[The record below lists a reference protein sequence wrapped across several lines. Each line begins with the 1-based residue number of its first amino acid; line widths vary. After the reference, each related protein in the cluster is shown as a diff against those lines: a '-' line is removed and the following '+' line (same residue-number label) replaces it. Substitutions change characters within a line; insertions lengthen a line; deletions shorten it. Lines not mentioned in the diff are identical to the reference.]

1 MSAFALSLAL
11 LTQTRPEVFY
21 SLGNYDAKVPK
32 PSAILGYE
40 IGTRHTTYY
49 NQQRVVEA
57 ICNTAKSRTR
67 YFEYGKSTEGR
78 PLRVVAISS
87 PENINRLEEIRLANE
102 KLAHGQ
108 NDSAIKK
115 NNPAI
120 VWINETIHGDE
131 AASFEAGMQL
141 LYNLAASNNPKIT
154 EMLKQVVVILN
165 PCYNTDGHER
175 YVVYQNSI
183 STGSPDQ
190 GSPEH
195 RVPQSVNGRTNHYR
209 FDMNRDRISFSQQ
222 ETRQEIKEVL
232 RWNPQVYCD
241 QHGEVDTYFFPPTA
255 MSVHAFFDR
264 DRYNKWT
271 DVFGKA
277 TANAFDKQ
285 GWGFFIKDTFDFYFP
300 GYLDTW
306 ATLTGAIG
314 MTQETD
320 AAEIISYDA
329 DGVERSLW
337 GGAAKHFTS
346 ALAVI
351 GSAVANRQMLLDS
364 YGAFKAKVV
373 SGEWAGK
380 NRYMTAYSTDP
391 IKIRRL
397 AENLRASGILVKTG
411 EGSVSL
417 DGESLWKEAGKFS
430 GTGNYLLIDLAQPQG
445 ASAKMLCTN
454 ENTYEDEF
462 VKEQLRRKEK
472 GEGGEF
478 YDMTGWSLPLLHDVK
493 AWWTSSPPEIRD
505 ILVKRRTNSPAGEIG
520 FAIRP
525 SHRASFLAV
534 KLLEKGLRIG
544 FTDKE
549 IKVSGTSFPAGTLL
563 ILKGRN
569 EAGYDKIV
577 DDLDVDRVAEPL
589 NTGYPDEGRY
599 GTGSSNV
606 YKLRPFKAAV
616 VFGDDSSPTPFGSTW
631 YLMEQV
637 FKIPFT
643 PLTRSAV
650 RGDLSRFSVILA
662 PGGRLE
668 VNDDVKKW
676 INDGGCLVLLGG
688 SPSSGSLMSLSTKS
702 AGGSLPGGIAK
713 AVLDPENWLCYGAED
728 STVGVQVSGS
738 SFYESNSN
746 SAVKVADEEKTML
759 HGWTWPGES
768 EKGIR
773 GTACVQTQSV
783 GGGNVVWFAEDPT
796 ERAMWPG
803 MYPFLINAMVYGPRL

>member
-11 LTQTRPEVFY
+11 ITQARPEVFY
-21 SLGNYDAKVPK
+21 SFGSYDSKVPK

-87 PENINRLEEIRLANE
+87 PENIARLEEIRLANE

-108 NDSAIKK
+108 NDPAIKK
-115 NNPAI
+115 NNPTI
-120 VWINETIHGDE
+120 IWINETIHGDE
-131 AASFEAGMQL
+131 SASFESGMML
-141 LYNLAASNNPKIT
+141 LYNLAASNSPKIT
-154 EMLKQVVVILN
+154 ELLKKAVVIVN

-175 YVVYQNSI
+175 YVIYQNSI
-183 STGSPDQ
+183 ATGSTDM

-255 MSVHAFFDR
+255 MSVHSFFDR
-264 DRYNKWT
+264 ERYNKWT

-285 GWGFFIKDTFDFYFP
+285 GWGYFIKDTFDFYFP

-314 MTQETD
+314 MTHETD
-320 AAEIISYDA
+320 GAEILSFDA

-346 ALAVI
+346 AMAVI
-351 GSAVANRQMLLDS
+351 GSAVANREALLDS
-364 YGAFKAKVV
+364 FGAFKAKCV

-380 NRYMTAYSTDP
+380 NRFLTAFSQDP
-391 IKIRRL
+391 VKIQRL
-397 AENLRASGILVKTG
+397 ADNLKASGITIKTG
-411 EGSVSL
+411 LGSVSL
-417 DGESLWKEAGKFS
+417 DGESLWKDSGKFS
-430 GTGNYLLIDLAQPQG
+430 GNGSYLMLDLAQPQA
-445 ASAKMLCTN
+445 ASAKMLLTN
-454 ENTYEDEF
+454 ENTFEEEF

-472 GEGGEF
+472 NEGGEF

-493 AWWTSSPPEIRD
+493 AWWTTSAPRISEMM
-505 ILVKRRTNSPAGEIG
+505 VKRRSSSPAGEIG
-520 FAIRP
+520 YAIPP
-525 SHRASFLAV
+525 SHQASLLAV
-534 KLLEKGLRIG
+534 KLLAKNLRIG

-549 IKVSGTSFPAGTLL
+549 IKVSGATWPVGTLL

-569 EAGYDKIV
+569 EDGYDKIV
-577 DDLDVDRVAEPL
+577 NDLDTDRVAEPL

-616 VFGDDSSPTPFGSTW
+616 VFGDDASPTPFGSTW
-631 YLMEQV
+631 YVMEQV
-637 FKIPFT
+637 FKFPFT
-643 PLTRSAV
+643 PLTRSSI
-650 RGDLSRFSVILA
+650 RGDLNRFSVILA

-668 VNDDVKKW
+668 VNDDLKKW
-676 INDGGCLVLLGG
+676 VNDGGCLVLMGG
-688 SPSSGSLMSLSTKS
+688 APSNGGFMSLTSKSTAS
-702 AGGSLPGGIAK
+702 FPGGIGK

-728 STVGVQVSGS
+728 TMIGVQVGGS
-738 SFYESNSN
+738 AFFDSNSN
-746 SAVKVADEEKTML
+746 SAVKIVDAENTVL
-759 HGWTWPGES
+759 HGWTWPGET

-783 GGGNVVWFAEDPT
+783 GNGNVVWFAEDPT

-803 MYPFLINAMVYGPRL
+803 MYPLLVNAMVYGPRL